1 MTVYTL
7 HELKA
12 SDAGITKVP
21 RIFAMLPED
30 LASAGQVSEER
41 SHTQFRIPI
50 IDLNDISGEISGNL
64 SGEISGDLSGMVV
77 GIRKAAETVGFFQ
90 VVNHGMP
97 VKLLEEMVQLRVS
110 STHKRRRVTIILGR
124 RRRWKYWTNFD
135 LYQSKYWASGSSRV
149 ASYL

>member
-1 MTVYTL
+1 MISKFPTVRMLGIGLRTKITKPQWLSPAPENLSPEVQLSHPMIVYTL

-21 RIFAMLPED
+21 RIFAMLPEGV
-30 LASAGQVSEER
+30 ASAGQVSEER

-50 IDLNDISGEISGNL
+50 IDLNDISGEISG
-64 SGEISGDLSGMVV
+64 DLSGMVV
-77 GIRKAAETVGFFQ
+77 GIRKAADTVGFFQ

-110 STHKRRRVTIILGR
+110 STHKR
-124 RRRWKYWTNFD
+124 
-135 LYQSKYWASGSSRV
+135 
-149 ASYL
+149 

>member
-1 MTVYTL
+1 MIVYTL

-21 RIFAMLPED
+21 RIFAMLPEGV
-30 LASAGQVSEER
+30 ASAGQVSEER

-50 IDLNDISGEISGNL
+50 IDLNDISGEISG
-64 SGEISGDLSGMVV
+64 DLSGMVV
-77 GIRKAAETVGFFQ
+77 GIRKAADTVGFFQ

-110 STHKRRRVTIILGR
+110 STHKRWRVTIILGR

>member
-1 MTVYTL
+1 MIVYTL

-21 RIFAMLPED
+21 RIFAMLPEGV
-30 LASAGQVSEER
+30 ASAGQVSEER

-50 IDLNDISGEISGNL
+50 IDLNDISGEISG
-64 SGEISGDLSGMVV
+64 DLSGMVV
-77 GIRKAAETVGFFQ
+77 GIRKAADTVGFFQ

-124 RRRWKYWTNFD
+124 RRR
-135 LYQSKYWASGSSRV
+135 
-149 ASYL
+149 